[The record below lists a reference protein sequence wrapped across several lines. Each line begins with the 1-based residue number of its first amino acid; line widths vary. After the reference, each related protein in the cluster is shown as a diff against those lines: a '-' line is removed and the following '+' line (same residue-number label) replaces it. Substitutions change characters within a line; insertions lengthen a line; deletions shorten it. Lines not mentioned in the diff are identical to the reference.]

1 MRLTWATDIHLDRL
15 NRKKIRKFCD
25 QIRDTYPE
33 AVVLTGDLS
42 ESQILQSH
50 LLVLEKELDPVPV
63 FFVCGNHDYYNGS
76 ISVLRETLV
85 DKYTY
90 PHYEKGSFYK
100 GAYWLGS
107 SGVVPLTSTSALV
120 GHDGWY
126 DGGYANYFQSRL
138 DMDDYYI
145 IRELNSLTNPTKE
158 LRYKAIRGLAQE
170 SADYIRLQLD
180 TAFQE
185 GFTTVYVA
193 THIPPFPESSTYKGK
208 ISDSDWLPHFS
219 SKIMGDTLL
228 EVAEANPDRH
238 ILVLCGHTH
247 GSSYFAPRKNLE
259 VYTGAADYGFPDVCE
274 VFEV

>member
-138 DMDDYYI
+138 
-145 IRELNSLTNPTKE
+145 
-158 LRYKAIRGLAQE
+158 
-170 SADYIRLQLD
+170 
-180 TAFQE
+180 
-185 GFTTVYVA
+185 
-193 THIPPFPESSTYKGK
+193 GK